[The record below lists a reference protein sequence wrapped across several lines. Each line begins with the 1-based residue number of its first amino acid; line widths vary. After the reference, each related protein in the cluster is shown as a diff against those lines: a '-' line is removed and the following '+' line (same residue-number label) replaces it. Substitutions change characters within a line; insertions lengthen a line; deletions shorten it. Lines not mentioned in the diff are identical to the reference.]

1 MAHSKFFSAWRFFL
15 ENAGYCTPP
24 GRAAFALALAHAERW
39 AQEND
44 LTFTWEPDFDPDL
57 SWMSEGE
64 RAKEHVSEGCV
75 CRDAEGHVL
84 TSLWGIVDADQKY
97 RRVVEG
103 ELASEA
109 HHQATGSFV
118 I

>member
-1 MAHSKFFSAWRFFL
+1 MIHSRIISAWRFFL
-15 ENAGYCTPP
+15 NHAGYCTPP
-24 GRAAFALALAHAERW
+24 GRAACALALARAERW

-44 LTFTWEPDFDPDL
+44 LTFTWECDIDPDL
-57 SWMSEGE
+57 SWMSERE
-64 RAKEHVSEGCV
+64 RAKEHVCEGCV

-84 TSLWGIVDADQKY
+84 TSLWGIVDADNEY
-97 RRVVEG
+97 RRVVEA

-109 HHQATGSFV
+109 HDQATDSFV

>member
-1 MAHSKFFSAWRFFL
+1 MNSQLIRAWRFFL
-15 ENAGYCTPP
+15 KHTGYCTPP
-24 GRAAFALALAHAERW
+24 GRAACALALAHAEQW
-39 AQEND
+39 AHESH
-44 LTFTWEPDFDPDL
+44 LRFTWEPDFDPDL
-57 SWMSEGE
+57 SWMSKVE
-64 RAKEHVSEGCV
+64 RAKEHVCEGCI
-75 CRDAEGHVL
+75 CRDTEGNVL
-84 TSLWGIVDADQKY
+84 ASLWGIVDADDEY